1 MCVELAA
8 PSTNT
13 SPPQAA
19 RWWCPEMAGTTPRR
33 LSPPSSAWP
42 RPTASARCRTHSPAL
57 GHTTCRQMRTCL
69 LCVRTHLPSGASS
82 QRHSARNQPC
92 RPPSLDLV
100 PGQRSQ
106 HPCCARLPKPTE
118 NAMCLSS
125 YVPAPAQGERMG
137 SRRVTCFPAGVC
149 AVHGHALAVTGVGRC
164 GRPAVD
170 ARGVGGHPHPPR
182 RGGLRRLHPDRL
194 AQPGRPAR
202 GLWPQVRR
210 RRGAGDRRQRPAWHS
225 ARGGCGWRSC
235 SGDR

>member
-8 PSTNT
+8 PRTNT

-92 RPPSLDLV
+92 RPPLARLGARTEEPAPMLCQASQAHGKRHVLVFICTRSCTGRAHGEQTGDLL
-100 PGQRSQ
+100 
-106 HPCCARLPKPTE
+106 PCRCVRCTRTCARGHRCGSVWTACCRRPRCRRSSAPATAGRPTE
-118 NAMCLSS
+118 ASS
-125 YVPAPAQGERMG
+125 
-137 SRRVTCFPAGVC
+137 
-149 AVHGHALAVTGVGRC
+149 
-164 GRPAVD
+164 
-170 ARGVGGHPHPPR
+170 
-182 RGGLRRLHPDRL
+182 
-194 AQPGRPAR
+194 
-202 GLWPQVRR
+202 
-210 RRGAGDRRQRPAWHS
+210 
-225 ARGGCGWRSC
+225 
-235 SGDR
+235 